1 MKILSVCENC
11 AYAKIRAAL
20 EAGREQAWRLRNLS
34 IARRKQ
40 ARRSRRLE
48 MSVGP
53 VVADEAGKLP
63 DRAVTEVLNRVSGGV
78 IVRISARN
86 ELARKA
92 KSVGRR

>member
-1 MKILSVCENC
+1 
-11 AYAKIRAAL
+11 
-20 EAGREQAWRLRNLS
+20 
-34 IARRKQ
+34 
-40 ARRSRRLE
+40 